1 LTPHTK
7 KGKGIRPEKLWPFDW
22 DKKTIAAPKMSK
34 ERLEYLKQIS
44 KAIKRN
50 G

>member
-1 LTPHTK
+1 MPHTK
-7 KGKGIRPEKLWPFDW
+7 KGKGISPKKLWPFDW
-22 DKKTIAAPKMSK
+22 DKKNTAPKMSK
-34 ERLEYLKQIS
+34 QRLEYLEQRS